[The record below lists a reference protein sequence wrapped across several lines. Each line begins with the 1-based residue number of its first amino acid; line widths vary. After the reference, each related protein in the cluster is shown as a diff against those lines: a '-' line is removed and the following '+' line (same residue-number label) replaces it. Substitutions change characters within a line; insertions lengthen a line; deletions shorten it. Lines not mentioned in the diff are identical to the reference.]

1 MVTKNV
7 YVKAGEASN
16 IRVRAQVLRT
26 LTLAPK
32 KGDQRKSELKKK
44 LD

>member
-16 IRVRAQVLRT
+16 ICVGAQVLWT
-26 LTLAPK
+26 LTVAPK

-44 LD
+44 LG